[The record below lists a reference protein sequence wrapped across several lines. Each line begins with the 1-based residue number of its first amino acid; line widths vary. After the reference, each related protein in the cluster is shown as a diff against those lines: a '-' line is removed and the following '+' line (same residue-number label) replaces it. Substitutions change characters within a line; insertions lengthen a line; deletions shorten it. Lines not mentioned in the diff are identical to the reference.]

1 MTSSLPRTLLAVC
14 LLLFAFSRPAFAE
27 DPSERAAKRHYDR
40 GQKLYN
46 LQKFE
51 EALEQYQKAFDAQP
65 LPGFLF
71 NIAQCQRNL
80 GDYEAAIFSF
90 KRYLKLDPETEKR
103 EQVEELIEDL
113 ETKKA
118 EGDTERLGLGKRK
131 KEREPEEE
139 VEEAEIRLE
148 DDMDKQVLAATED
161 AQDRLAE
168 LQQRLNDL
176 NETFYERLA
185 KATDEGAISIV
196 GGGDSVAAVK
206 DAGLADKVSHI
217 STGGGATLEFLAGD
231 ELPGVA
237 ALNDK

>member
-14 LLLFAFSRPAFAE
+14 LLLLAFARPAHAE

-51 EALEQYQKAFDAQP
+51 QALDQYQKAFDAKP

-80 GDYEAAIFSF
+80 GDYDAAIFSF

-113 ETKKA
+113 EEKKA
-118 EGDTERLGLGKRK
+118 EADTERLGLGTRQR
-131 KEREPEEE
+131 EREKEEE
-139 VEEAEIRLE
+139 EEQPREVE
-148 DDMDKQVLAATED
+148 
-161 AQDRLAE
+161 
-168 LQQRLNDL
+168 
-176 NETFYERLA
+176 
-185 KATDEGAISIV
+185 
-196 GGGDSVAAVK
+196 
-206 DAGLADKVSHI
+206 
-217 STGGGATLEFLAGD
+217 GGAPVYKKWWFWT
-231 ELPGVA
+231 GVA
-237 ALNDK
+237 VVGAAGGVGIYYATRSSGGAPGTDLGNIDYPK

>member
-14 LLLFAFSRPAFAE
+14 FLLFALVRAAHAE

-51 EALEQYQKAFDAQP
+51 QALEQYQKAFDAQP

-80 GDYEAAIFSF
+80 GDYDAAIFSF

-103 EQVEELIEDL
+103 EQVEELIEEL
-113 ETKKA
+113 EAKKA

-131 KEREPEEE
+131 RDQEEDKPPPRE
-139 VEEAEIRLE
+139 VEGGAPVY
-148 DDMDKQVLAATED
+148 KKWWFWTGVAVVGAAGGVGI
-161 AQDRLAE
+161 
-168 LQQRLNDL
+168 
-176 NETFYERLA
+176 YY
-185 KATDEGAISIV
+185 ATKS
-196 GGGDSVAAVK
+196 
-206 DAGLADKVSHI
+206 
-217 STGGGATLEFLAGD
+217 GGGA
-231 ELPGVA
+231 PGTD
-237 ALNDK
+237 LGNIDYPK